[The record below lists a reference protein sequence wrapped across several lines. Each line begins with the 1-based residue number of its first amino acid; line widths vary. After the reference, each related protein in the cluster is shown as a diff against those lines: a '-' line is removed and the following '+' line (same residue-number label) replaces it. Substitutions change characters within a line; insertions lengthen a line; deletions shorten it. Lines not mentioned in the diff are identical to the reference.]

1 MNKQRICATILST
14 AVLGAM
20 IGCGQKNE
28 IDQSVPDTIIEI
40 AKTTS
45 STSAT
50 SNAPY
55 QTTASTSRSNG
66 SNTSNISASSSISS
80 TTVVTTIHYA
90 GNPNLTVRK
99 TAQVIPETQPV
110 TQAPVTTVATDS
122 VIETSLTE
130 APVTETPSETVTT
143 IGSLIAPNG
152 MFAEDDMR
160 FTFDGISLKPG
171 EDSSAFRIAMQEKG
185 FITTEW
191 VDGFPFISYD
201 ELGIKLELIGDGLG
215 TKAITISGTAVA
227 TEKGIHLGST
237 PDEVRAAYGSA
248 YEPVSGGAIYRYQF
262 DSNGDGENDYQLDI
276 TFDSNSLVSEIVYCC
291 LTIG

>member
-1 MNKQRICATILST
+1 MNKQRICATVLST

-28 IDQSVPDTIIEI
+28 IDQSVPDTVIEI

-50 SNAPY
+50 SSTPY
-55 QTTASTSRSNG
+55 QTTSSTFGSSG
-66 SNTSNISASSSISS
+66 SNTSSTSASSSVST

-99 TAQVIPETQPV
+99 TAEVIPETQTA
-110 TQAPVTTVATDS
+110 TQAPITTVTTALETEVS
-122 VIETSLTE
+122 VTE
-130 APVTETPSETVTT
+130 APVEAPSETATT
-143 IGSLIAPNG
+143 IGSLVTPNS
-152 MFAEDDMR
+152 MFTEEDMR
-160 FTFDGISLKPG
+160 FTFDGVSIKPG
-171 EDSSAFRIAMQEKG
+171 EDSMAFRTAMQDKG
-185 FITTEW
+185 FISTEW

-215 TKAITISGTAVA
+215 TKAVTISGTSVA
-227 TEKGIHLGST
+227 TEKGIHVGST
-237 PDEVRAAYGSA
+237 PDEVRAAYGSI
-248 YEPVSGGAIYRYQF
+248 YEPVSSGAIYRYLF
-262 DSNGDGENDYQLDI
+262 DSNGDGENDYQMDI
-276 TFDSNSLVSEIVYCC
+276 TFDGNSLVSEITYCC

>member
-1 MNKQRICATILST
+1 MNKQRICATVLST

-28 IDQSVPDTIIEI
+28 IDQSVPDTVIEI

-50 SNAPY
+50 SSTPY
-55 QTTASTSRSNG
+55 QTTSSTSGSSG
-66 SNTSNISASSSISS
+66 SNTSSISASSSVST

-99 TAQVIPETQPV
+99 TAEVIPETQTA
-110 TQAPVTTVATDS
+110 TQAPTTTVTTALETEVS
-122 VIETSLTE
+122 VTE
-130 APVTETPSETVTT
+130 APVEAPSETATT
-143 IGSLIAPNG
+143 IGSLVTPNG
-152 MFAEDDMR
+152 MFTEEDMR
-160 FTFDGISLKPG
+160 FTFDGVSIKPG
-171 EDSSAFRIAMQEKG
+171 EDSMAFRTAMQDKG
-185 FITTEW
+185 FISTEW

-215 TKAITISGTAVA
+215 TKAVTISGTSVA
-227 TEKGIHLGST
+227 TEKGIHVGST
-237 PDEVRAAYGSA
+237 PDEVRAAYGSI
-248 YEPVSGGAIYRYQF
+248 YEPVSGGAIYRYLF
-262 DSNGDGENDYQLDI
+262 DSNGDGENDYQMDI
-276 TFDSNSLVSEIVYCC
+276 AFDGNSLVSEITYCC